1 MDPKTI
7 PKRIKVGKP
16 LFLAIAAALFIFLLY
31 ISLIVSEKTDRG
43 IFGFNNAADRHIEL
57 KLSSDDLISLNDRA
71 YTEWISVKLI
81 ESGKKNYRIKIRPLL
96 NSVMDFQL
104 NADETVYNLF
114 KLSDRRV
121 PVYTLFKQAGAW
133 ELPHS
138 SPVPVRLKINAVLI
152 GTYLM
157 EEAVY
162 EQLRDENDNFFIRL
176 RTDTLRM
183 RKLRYEVEHGYNDTL
198 KKYFDKK
205 EVAAYLVFFSLFSS
219 GTPDSPLR
227 LDRLVFRFDAG
238 NKKFHPYLTLESI
251 LSGIDEEEELISPK
265 ITSNSKGDPPI
276 LFSRE
281 NIETLIKKSRKTPYV
296 HLIDAV
302 FRGITFKKKKE
313 IQIVKWKD

>member
-7 PKRIKVGKP
+7 SKRSKVGKP

-31 ISLIVSEKTDRG
+31 IFLIVSEKTERG

-114 KLSDRRV
+114 KLSDRRE
-121 PVYTLFKQAGAW
+121 PVYALFKQAGAW

-198 KKYFDKK
+198 EKYFDKK
-205 EVAAYLVFFSLFSS
+205 EAAAYLVFFSLFSS
-219 GTPDSPLR
+219 GTPGSPLR

-238 NKKFHPYLTLESI
+238 SKKFHPYLTLESI
-251 LSGIDEEEELISPK
+251 LSGIDEEEELISSK
-265 ITSNSKGDPPI
+265 ITSSSKGDPPI

-281 NIETLIKKSRKTPYV
+281 NIETLIKKSRKTPYA

-302 FRGITFKKKKE
+302 FKGITFKKKKG

>member
-1 MDPKTI
+1 MDPKVLSKKI
-7 PKRIKVGKP
+7 RVGKP
-16 LFLAIAAALFIFLLY
+16 LFIVFAAALFIILLY
-31 ISLIVSEKTDRG
+31 IYLSVSQKTERG
-43 IFGFNNAADRHIEL
+43 IFGFNDAADRHIDL

-71 YTEWISVKLI
+71 YTQWINVKLI
-81 ESGKKNYRIKIRPLL
+81 ESEKKSYRIKIRPLP

-114 KLSDRRV
+114 KLSDRRE
-121 PVYTLFKQAGAW
+121 PVYRLFKQAGAW
-133 ELPHS
+133 ELRHS

-157 EEAVY
+157 EEAIY
-162 EQLRDENDNFFIRL
+162 EQLRDENHNFFIRL
-176 RTDTLRM
+176 STDTLRM

-205 EVAAYLVFFSLFSS
+205 EVAAYLVFYSLFSS
-219 GTPDSPLR
+219 GTPGSPLR

-238 NKKFHPYLTLESI
+238 SKKFRPYLTLESI
-251 LSGIDEEEELISPK
+251 LSGVDEEEELISPK
-265 ITSNSKGDPPI
+265 ITTKTKGDPPI

-296 HLIDAV
+296 HLIDVV
-302 FRGITFKKKKE
+302 FKGITFKKKKG